1 MNSSPTLAML
11 LLAASALVILALG
24 SLHLLFTFRGTRLHP
39 RDANVRAGM
48 EAGLPVLTRETTM
61 WRAWI
66 GFNASHSY
74 GAMLFGLVWGH
85 LALAQPALLAQS
97 PFLLALGLAVLLAY
111 LHLGWRY
118 WFSVPFRGIAL
129 ATLLY
134 VAGLVDLLLF

>member
-1 MNSSPTLAML
+1 VA
-11 LLAASALVILALG
+11 
-24 SLHLLFTFRGTRLHP
+24 RLDRLQRQP
-39 RDANVRAGM
+39 QLRRNAVRT
-48 EAGLPVLTRETTM
+48 GL
-61 WRAWI
+61 
-66 GFNASHSY
+66 
-74 GAMLFGLVWGH
+74 GH